1 MPNSSADEDSKW
13 HTDDTIKK
21 VLLVFGP
28 DRTRFDESRG
38 PSHGGGGGDSRGGDS
53 RGGDSRGGV

>member
-53 RGGDSRGGV
+53 RGGV